1 MPRRATVSG
10 GVRGGASRARD
21 AGQGAFDRLTQSLDA
36 AQAALNDLRKELSK
50 GTRDVL
56 QDLDTTLKD
65 ARKSAR
71 RVSRTVTKDLEQ
83 IQHALAT
90 GKPAEPRAAR
100 ARRTAARPTTG
111 RKTTTA
117 AKAAP
122 ARKRPAAGARAMTA
136 RATKPTAAAG
146 EQRPRAAATAEKEI
160 GSAAGED

>member
-1 MPRRATVSG
+1 MPTRATVSG

-36 AQAALNDLRKELSK
+36 AQAALSDLRKELSR

-65 ARKSAR
+65 ARKNAR

-111 RKTTTA
+111 RKTTA

-122 ARKRPAAGARAMTA
+122 ARKRTAAGARRTTA
-136 RATKPTAAAG
+136 RATKPTSAAG